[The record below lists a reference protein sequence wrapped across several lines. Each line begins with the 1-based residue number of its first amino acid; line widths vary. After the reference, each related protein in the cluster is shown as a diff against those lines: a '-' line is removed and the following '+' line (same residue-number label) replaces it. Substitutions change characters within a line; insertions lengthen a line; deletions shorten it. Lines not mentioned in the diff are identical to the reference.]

1 MKKYIYLIISIFYL
15 TSVLAIEKTKE
26 EKVAKFVLENIQ
38 KDYTSCYAFYRI
50 AEESFRKSNAKKS
63 VIRGLVKSADTTLKF
78 VHDLGEVLELKPQLM
93 TEKNRIEIKSEFYKQ
108 IISEFKFNKKNVI
121 VIGNLASDIIP
132 AENLNLKSLM
142 IKGSFGFD
150 DHLCQTCDQIDKLK
164 QILNFL

>member
-93 TEKNRIEIKSEFYKQ
+93 TEKNRIEIKKLSK
-108 IISEFKFNKKNVI
+108 IAKKDFNK
-121 VIGNLASDIIP
+121 LAQLYGLTCKQLIENQKQRIDYW
-132 AENLNLKSLM
+132 ENLGNKK
-142 IKGSFGFD
+142 IK
-150 DHLCQTCDQIDKLK
+150 
-164 QILNFL
+164 